1 MSLHDASSTIAF
13 ERYHGADRTD
23 TMSGRHSEL
32 ADLVADC
39 SDWSRLLRIIYRA
52 SSLAQHVVNPS
63 SEQPTI
69 TFW

>member
-1 MSLHDASSTIAF
+1 MAF

-32 ADLVADC
+32 VDLVADC
-39 SDWSRLLRIIYRA
+39 SDWSRLLFIIYRA
-52 SSLAQHVVNPS
+52 PSLAQHVLNLG